1 MIKSYTWAVRLQNE
15 IKYELLRA
23 PKESLL
29 VFFQT
34 SDYQYPVMNINYSG
48 IYGTVKI
55 LNLHS
60 NIQSQTVK
68 IIEIM
73 ELDDTLRVLNPKERE
88 VTYGIGSRSLKCK
101 G

>member
-15 IKYELLRA
+15 TKYELLRA

>member
-1 MIKSYTWAVRLQNE
+1 MIKSYTGVIRGQNE
-15 IKYELLRA
+15 TKYDLLRA
-23 PKESLL
+23 PRERLL
-29 VFFQT
+29 AFCLT

-48 IYGTVKI
+48 IYGTVKRP
-55 LNLHS
+55 NLHS
-60 NIQSQTVK
+60 ILQSQTDK

-73 ELDDTLRVLNPKERE
+73 ELDDILRVLNPKERE